1 VTSADPHLPTVD
13 GLPAI
18 QLEATAINVNGVET
32 KSHVVLVYDGNIEY
46 FLNCQ
51 YTPDGE
57 AEMTAGCDQVVASFQ
72 VESQSTAT
80 ATG

>member
-1 VTSADPHLPTVD
+1 MTSAVPHLPTVA

-18 QLEATAINVNGVET
+18 RLEATAINLDGVET
-32 KSHVVLVYDGNIEY
+32 KSHVVLVYDRKTEY

-51 YTPDGE
+51 YTPDGA
-57 AEMTAGCDQVVASFQ
+57 AEMTAGCDHVVASFQ
-72 VESQSTAT
+72 VESDSTAT